1 MGYLIATIVVFCLQ
15 VLYVVISLCKIKAM
29 SAGIYVDESGNIT
42 EDTFDR
48 LYDIDK
54 IVYISSIIS
63 VVLMSTAAIIQVLSV
78 FALLF

>member
-1 MGYLIATIVVFCLQ
+1 MGYLIASIIVFCLQ
-15 VLYVVISLCKIKAM
+15 VLNIVISLCKIKSM
-29 SAGIYVDESGNIT
+29 SGVYVDEDANIT

-54 IVYISSIIS
+54 IIYISFIIS
-63 VVLMSTAAIIQVLSV
+63 VVLMSIATIIQVLSI